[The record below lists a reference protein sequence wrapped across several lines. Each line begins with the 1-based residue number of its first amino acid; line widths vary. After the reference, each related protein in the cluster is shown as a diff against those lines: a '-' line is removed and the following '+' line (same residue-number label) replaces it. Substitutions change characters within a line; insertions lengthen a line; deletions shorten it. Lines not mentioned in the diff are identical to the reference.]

1 MHVLLGLGL
10 LALGVVMLTLA
21 WVLAVDAGG
30 FGTRWVRVEIAMH
43 SVMGNRCWRG
53 RERGLRR
60 FDAFVLAVIALG
72 AILAGLERLF
82 GFGPS

>member
-1 MHVLLGLGL
+1 MLGVGL
-10 LALGVVMLTLA
+10 LALGGVMLFLSWA
-21 WVLAVDAGG
+21 LAVDAKG

-43 SVMGNRCWRG
+43 SILGNRWWRG
-53 RERGLRR
+53 RERGLRH
-60 FDAFVLAVIALG
+60 FEAVVLALIALG